1 MAMAGVAVACVGALS
16 IPAAGTEAAERV
28 GDPTA
33 GSASLSA
40 DAATVVFTTAA
51 GVHAVD
57 RPGGSVERVDV
68 SDSGAP
74 ANGEPTRDA
83 AGPVSSADGGI
94 VAFSSH
100 ASNLVAGD
108 TNGVADAFVRDRRA
122 GLTVR
127 VSVGRGGIEPRCA
140 LGVTCNGSVVG
151 DISADGRFVAFT
163 SDLGD
168 LVDGD
173 ANGLDDVFVHDRQTG
188 ATELI
193 SVSAHGI
200 AGDLDSRAP
209 AISADG
215 RFVAFSSNA
224 TNLVA
229 GAPTCVGRNLYV
241 RDRAT
246 ATTTTAIPGRCAD
259 VRGGVAM
266 SADGRRVAF
275 ASPASDLVDG
285 DHNGAV
291 DVFVRDVAAGRTV
304 LVSRAADAT
313 PGDGDSGHGE
323 PALSPD
329 GRYVAFASRAT
340 NLVDGDRNGALD
352 VFVHDLDGS
361 RTVRTSLA
369 PGGRERSGG
378 ASVYAGALSHAGRV
392 IAFGLAGTDAADD
405 ATFGPGVI
413 VRAVRWDT
421 GANGP
426 AAGAAG
432 TVAGHQA
439 GEQVRSHTPPA
450 LRGPAPP
457 VPPIRRPGDAVAG
470 GPPAAKGS
478 SARAPAPQD
487 TTFGDLPL
495 PPPVTVTESEAA
507 LEQVALE
514 GDDPERWWV
523 PYLAGSVLVLT
534 AGALLPLVR
543 PARVSRGG
551 RPPKRP
557 GRR

>member
-1 MAMAGVAVACVGALS
+1 MRRIAMAGVALGCVAALS
-16 IPAAGTEAAERV
+16 TPAAGAEAVERV
-28 GDPTA
+28 GDPSA

-57 RPGGSVERVDV
+57 RPGGIAQRMDV
-68 SDSGAP
+68 SDSGTP

-83 AGPVSSADGGI
+83 AGPVSSADAGV

-108 TNGVADAFVRDRRA
+108 TNGVADVFVRDRRVGRTA
-122 GLTVR
+122 R

-140 LGVTCNGSVVG
+140 LGMTCNGSVVG

-163 SDLGD
+163 SDLGN
-168 LVDGD
+168 LVDSD
-173 ANGLDDVFVHDRQTG
+173 ANGLDDVFVHDRRTG
-188 ATELI
+188 TTELI

-224 TNLVA
+224 TNLVPD
-229 GAPTCVGRNLYV
+229 APTCVGRNLYV

-246 ATTTTAIPGRCAD
+246 RTTSTAIPGRCAD

-275 ASPASDLVDG
+275 ASLASDLVDG
-285 DHNGAV
+285 DDNGAV
-291 DVFVRDVAAGRTV
+291 DVFVRDVADGRTV
-304 LVSRAADAT
+304 LVSRAPDAT
-313 PGDGDSGHGE
+313 PGNGDSGQGE

-340 NLVDGDRNGALD
+340 NLVDGDRNGAVD
-352 VFVHDLDGS
+352 VFVHDLETS
-361 RTVRTSLA
+361 RTVRASVA
-369 PGGRERSGG
+369 PSGHEHSGG

-392 IAFGLAGTDAADD
+392 IAFGLAGTDAGDD

-413 VRAVRWDT
+413 VRTVQWRT
-421 GANGP
+421 GGNGP
-426 AAGAAG
+426 AADPAG
-432 TVAGHQA
+432 TAADHQA
-439 GEQVRSHTPPA
+439 EQVRSHTPPA
-450 LRGPAPP
+450 LRGP
-457 VPPIRRPGDAVAG
+457 
-470 GPPAAKGS
+470 
-478 SARAPAPQD
+478 
-487 TTFGDLPL
+487 
-495 PPPVTVTESEAA
+495 
-507 LEQVALE
+507 
-514 GDDPERWWV
+514 
-523 PYLAGSVLVLT
+523 
-534 AGALLPLVR
+534 
-543 PARVSRGG
+543 
-551 RPPKRP
+551 
-557 GRR
+557 